1 MNADKVKEAL
11 EDCAGLFV
19 LADGIQSFEDF
30 EGGQPNLGT
39 LRNLQAI
46 KNASL
51 KAQKALAELEKPAE
65 ENARIIAIDI
75 SLGALDRAEYWEV
88 IVPKVLQQY
97 AESYHAKKCAEC
109 VGSLPAFHH
118 KPGALHV

>member
-1 MNADKVKEAL
+1 MNIEKIKEAL
-11 EDCAGLFV
+11 EDCAGLYV

-39 LRNLQAI
+39 LKNLQAI

-51 KAQKALAELEKPAE
+51 KAQKALADLEKPAAHGPIYVPDAWE
-65 ENARIIAIDI
+65 KEVDRI
-75 SLGALDRAEYWEV
+75 
-88 IVPKVLQQY
+88 

-109 VGSLPAFHH
+109 KKTTQKCLLCGDPITVGVCENCVPEIIKNA
-118 KPGALHV
+118 